1 MNLLIKRIGL
11 VLVLAASALLAGG
24 CGTLQLGQ
32 PQPSLENI
40 QAMKAAKFTKSGV
53 GRFTLAEGKDPSL
66 DKYVGVR
73 AHALEAPQGSFARYL
88 QETLEAE
95 LRAAGLLDPAAEALI
110 EGYLIDRQLDPAIG
124 QGSGKLAARFIA
136 SRQGKVVFDR
146 ELAAESTW
154 ESSFV
159 GAIAIPMA
167 IHEFNALFRK
177 LVAKLIQDP
186 DFISAMAQ

>member
-1 MNLLIKRIGL
+1 MTTTAYQPVRHLDVGGRRI
-11 VLVLAASALLAGG
+11 ATDS
-24 CGTLQLGQ
+24 
-32 PQPSLENI
+32 
-40 QAMKAAKFTKSGV
+40 
-53 GRFTLAEGKDPSL
+53 
-66 DKYVGVR
+66 
-73 AHALEAPQGSFARYL
+73 
-88 QETLEAE
+88 
-95 LRAAGLLDPAAEALI
+95 

-177 LVAKLIQDP
+177 LVAKLIQQTQRGRVNRHGHGIARQD
-186 DFISAMAQ
+186 

>member
-1 MNLLIKRIGL
+1 MNLLIKRTGL
-11 VLVLAASALLAGG
+11 ILVLAASALLTGG
-24 CGTLQLGQ
+24 CGTVQLGQ

-40 QAMKAAKFTKSGV
+40 QAMKAARLAKTGV
-53 GRFTLAEGKDPSL
+53 GRFVLAEGKDPSL

-73 AHALEAPQGSFARYL
+73 ANTLEAPQGSFARYL
-88 QETLEAE
+88 QDTLEAE
-95 LRAAGLLDPAAEALI
+95 LRAAGLLDPAAESLI

-124 QGSGKLAARFIA
+124 QGSARLSARFIA
-136 SRQGKVVFDR
+136 SRRGKVVFDK

-154 ESSFV
+154 ESAFV

-177 LVAKLIQDP
+177 LVAKLIQDR

>member
-1 MNLLIKRIGL
+1 MVMNIKRTGL
-11 VLVLAASALLAGG
+11 ILALAASALLAGG
-24 CGTLQLGQ
+24 CGTVQLGQ

-40 QAMKAAKFTKSGV
+40 QAMKSAKLAKTGV
-53 GRFTLAEGKDPSL
+53 GRFALAEGKDPSL

-73 AHALEAPQGSFARYL
+73 ANTLEAPQGSFARHL

-124 QGSGKLAARFIA
+124 QGSGRLAARFVA

-146 ELAAESTW
+146 ELATESTW
-154 ESSFV
+154 ESSFI

-186 DFISAMAQ
+186 DFLRAMAQ